1 MRRIFNLALMAL
13 AVNFVI
19 VSCKKNENVEDLPLP
34 TLKFNPEKLE
44 IEIGKTATIT
54 VIGNLNTT
62 DKIQIS
68 NKNIIEQ
75 QGNVIDNKIN
85 FLGKKIG
92 KTKVEILT
100 TDNRSKGNFEV
111 TVYGVPKSFTLAYK
125 TNIPH
130 YKTDINSV
138 ETYKKLI
145 EETIKQYEFLIKE
158 VESLPKYPLEKYGYK
173 NQNAVYQ
180 DGVRICNELRTNYSS
195 NKNNLDIKNA
205 KKIYEDLYQYGIC
218 YAEVE
223 IMTRSAELY
232 HKEFPNNTKIEQ
244 LIKNN
249 FSGDYSNL
257 EGLTLTNNINNNT
270 VKAFNEIIDIVN
282 SLRK

>member
-1 MRRIFNLALMAL
+1 M
-13 AVNFVI
+13 
-19 VSCKKNENVEDLPLP
+19 
-34 TLKFNPEKLE
+34 KFNPEKLE

-111 TVYGVPKSFTLAYK
+111 TVYGTPKSFTLAYK

-130 YKTDINSV
+130 YKTNINSV

-145 EETIKQYEFLIKE
+145 EETIKQYDLLIKE
-158 VESLPKYPLEKYGYK
+158 VESLSKYPLDKYGYK

-270 VKAFNEIIDIVN
+270 VKVFNEIIDIVN